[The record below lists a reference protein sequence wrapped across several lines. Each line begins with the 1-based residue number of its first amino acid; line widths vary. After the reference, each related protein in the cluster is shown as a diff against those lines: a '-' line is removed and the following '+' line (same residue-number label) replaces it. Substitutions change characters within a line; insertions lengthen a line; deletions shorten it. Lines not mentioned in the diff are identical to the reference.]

1 METVLVGDALENLQ
15 KLEEE
20 SVNVCVTS
28 PPYYNLRDYEAD
40 GQIGME
46 ATPEDFVEKLVAV
59 FREVRRV
66 LRRDGTLWVD
76 HRRQLCHALREAAP
90 DKHKKQM
97 RAHRKE
103 AANWIQIQG
112 PDRGALAS
120 GICPAGGW
128 MVSAAGHRLEE
139 TKLYAGKRAGPL
151 HKIP

>member
-28 PPYYNLRDYEAD
+28 PPYYNLRDYGAD

-66 LRRDGTLWVD
+66 LRRDGTLWV
-76 HRRQLCHALREAAP
+76 
-90 DKHKKQM
+90 
-97 RAHRKE
+97 
-103 AANWIQIQG
+103 II
-112 PDRGALAS
+112 
-120 GICPAGGW
+120 
-128 MVSAAGHRLEE
+128 
-139 TKLYAGKRAGPL
+139 
-151 HKIP
+151 